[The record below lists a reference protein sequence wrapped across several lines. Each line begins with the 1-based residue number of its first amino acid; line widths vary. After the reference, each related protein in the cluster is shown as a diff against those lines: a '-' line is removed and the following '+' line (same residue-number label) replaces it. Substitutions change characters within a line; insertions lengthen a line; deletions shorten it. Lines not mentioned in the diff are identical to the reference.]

1 MAQWQAH
8 VQMYVAEW
16 ETATT
21 HIWDEDRAFD
31 MADFNAYW
39 DRHSD
44 MTRLRIINHPQRHE
58 IPAPATR
65 DTYPSYDTSGSRQN
79 VVTYTELI

>member
-1 MAQWQAH
+1 MAQWLAR

-21 HIWDEDRAFD
+21 QIWDEDRNFD
-31 MADFNAYW
+31 TAEFNAYW
-39 DRHSD
+39 DRYSD
-44 MTRLRIINHPQRHE
+44 MTRLRIINHPQRQD

-65 DTYPSYDTSGSRQN
+65 DTYPSYDISGSRQN